1 MAAKLPAYL
10 REIQK
15 VYAAIGDKIENLI
28 FLLNETETSR
38 DADAQELAKKI
49 EKGDVEAKK
58 KIASFLTS
66 LEKNVAQEKSLAQ
79 GLSREKK
86 KPFLDLLRIELRTIR
101 ELSAYIILSRKKP
114 TPAVITKINE
124 LHRAVTKEINQQEAL
139 AA

>member
-1 MAAKLPAYL
+1 MENEL
-10 REIQK
+10 RLMK
-15 VYAAIGDKIENLI
+15 DKIENLI

-38 DADAQELAKKI
+38 DADAQELA
-49 EKGDVEAKK
+49 K